1 MDFNLKTES
10 TIDPNALI
18 LLGLVLL
25 VAGTGIVAIYQF
37 SKR

>member
-10 TIDPNALI
+10 TVDPNAI
-18 LLGLVLL
+18 VLLGLVLL
-25 VAGTGIVAIYQF
+25 IAGTGIVFMYQF